1 MINQPQA
8 EPRMVPGHW
17 QLDPGPGPSAVPAP
31 APPTRDVQV
40 CNRDRAWAASRLLVA
55 AALRLYKLIRREEKQ
70 QKETRKLGSALT
82 K

>member
-1 MINQPQA
+1 
-8 EPRMVPGHW
+8 MVPGHW
-17 QLDPGPGPSAVPAP
+17 QLLMVQGHWHPGPGPSAVPAP